1 MIIEIRDSMNDTKN
15 TILFTIIFQA
25 LEYKVQTRRNQ
36 YYSLMTL
43 ISDHLALPDFGLCS
57 VMGSCRKC
65 LVEIKD
71 NYSNRKRTGLSCNI
85 QINDDLSN
93 TVTIIQ
99 PL

>member
-57 VMGSCRKC
+57 GMGSCGTC
-65 LVEIKD
+65 LIEIKE
-71 NYSNRKRTGLSCNI
+71 NYLNRKRTGLSCNI

-93 TVTIIQ
+93 TVIIIQ
-99 PL
+99 P

>member
-57 VMGSCRKC
+57 VMGSCGKC
-65 LVEIKD
+65 LVAIKD

-93 TVTIIQ
+93 TVIIIQ